1 MGALCFSKS
10 RLHILNNAICL
21 ELANSLNLP
30 EPSRRERSIR
40 RSLQVRNAR
49 RIRTAVPQTCLPHI
63 GMRVAERYKV
73 PDWADSGDSRNSG
86 KENASANFGRYIA

>member
-49 RIRTAVPQTCLPHI
+49 RNRTGVTHISGGRRRRLPYVCIRL
-63 GMRVAERYKV
+63 
-73 PDWADSGDSRNSG
+73 SRIV
-86 KENASANFGRYIA
+86 EE